1 MKNISFIFESDETIF
16 YGKDD
21 YEHDDYTEQD
31 LLDSMLSKSKSLK
44 DIMND
49 EQNMNNITNIT
60 ETERGDIILDIKMKS
75 DSNLPDKSN
84 DELNETSF
92 TLQNDHT
99 EEEEVLYNK
108 IDKNQIFAF
117 GNLGT
122 ENTSLHHVTRS
133 IDIFKI
139 KKRNRKK
146 NKLYRKNDPDTI
158 RRKIKTNFHKY
169 IIQTLNNKIKQLK
182 LPSRI
187 KKKKFLKF
195 NNHVTSTVSIKFNKR
210 LLEKTIR
217 RILISEEIS
226 TKYKKYPKNNNA
238 SLISHIIKENNTE
251 IKKILN
257 MTYEDM
263 FKQFLKSDWYKDLL
277 TKIENKDGIEYS
289 YKFNDIAQNM
299 IPYFY
304 LTDPKKKKN
313 KHEYKKERKFS
324 NDKCYVHVNNI
335 FENYNYNDISTS
347 YYNIYSKFN
356 SKLDEVCGC
365 YINIL
370 STNFKEDSNQMEVDN
385 EIYYFNLIKSDE

>member
-1 MKNISFIFESDETIF
+1 
-16 YGKDD
+16 
-21 YEHDDYTEQD
+21 
-31 LLDSMLSKSKSLK
+31 
-44 DIMND
+44 
-49 EQNMNNITNIT
+49 
-60 ETERGDIILDIKMKS
+60 
-75 DSNLPDKSN
+75 
-84 DELNETSF
+84 
-92 TLQNDHT
+92 
-99 EEEEVLYNK
+99 
-108 IDKNQIFAF
+108 
-117 GNLGT
+117 
-122 ENTSLHHVTRS
+122 
-133 IDIFKI
+133 
-139 KKRNRKK
+139 
-146 NKLYRKNDPDTI
+146 
-158 RRKIKTNFHKY
+158 
-169 IIQTLNNKIKQLK
+169 LNNKIKQLK

-195 NNHVTSTVSIKFNKR
+195 NNYVTSTVSIKFNKR

-238 SLISHIIKENNTE
+238 SLISLIIKENNTE

-277 TKIENKDGIEYS
+277 TKIENKDGIQYS